1 MFPGHIQ
8 KLITYLRKNAMWT
21 AAEGAL
27 TMLYVGVAT
36 RRLKEENI
44 RGKYFHPQSQ
54 EMVNPLAL
62 DVDLQNAVWAFSDE
76 LVKDFS

>member
-1 MFPGHIQ
+1 
-8 KLITYLRKNAMWT
+8 MWT

-27 TMLYVGVAT
+27 TMLFLGVAT
-36 RRLKEENI
+36 QRLKEEDI

-62 DVDLQNAVWAFSDE
+62 DTDLQQAVWKFSDE